1 MLKRALQHAYIAAGS
16 KWRKADVA
24 RAIALVDANAVK
36 SASTVLRMLRGMH
49 SFSPKA
55 EMELIQGL
63 ARQLRREGFGV
74 ALHTA
79 TYETVREQAIEIA
92 RKRFYA
98 LRRKAGVRAARFRRG
113 AVQECLRKIK
123 AYASSDD
130 GCDTDDDGDS
140 GAEADVEAGND
151 GGGVEGVVPRSGQEQ
166 ASTSRANGGDG
177 GGKSKAASR
186 TKGGGVGKSKAASRA
201 KGGGGGKSKA
211 SRPAKVIEKRPRR
224 LKQYLVGFT
233 IVPPNAM
240 GSDALA
246 CFEPVRS
253 LDAASMREEA
263 GGVRTLRG
271 ARRSRRGTTLRGANV
286 RHMLATGTPLAVMTL
301 ISAHFFA
308 TCVHLSTFFCNAR
321 SSQHNALRTSSSQHM
336 LMMASCI

>member
-1 MLKRALQHAYIAAGS
+1 MLKRALQHSYIAEGS
-16 KWRKADVA
+16 KWNKKDVE
-24 RAIALVDANAVK
+24 RSIALVDANAVSRA
-36 SASTVLRMLRGMH
+36 SAVLRLLRGMH

-63 ARQLRREGFGV
+63 ARQLRQEGFRV

-79 TYETVREQAIEIA
+79 TYETVREQACEIA

-98 LRRKAGVRAARFRRG
+98 LRRKAGVKAARFRRG

-130 GCDTDDDGDS
+130 DSDADDDGDDGV
-140 GAEADVEAGND
+140 GA
-151 GGGVEGVVPRSGQEQ
+151 
-166 ASTSRANGGDG
+166 
-177 GGKSKAASR
+177 GKSNAASR
-186 TKGGGVGKSKAASRA
+186 ED
-201 KGGGGGKSKA
+201 GGGGGKSKA
-211 SRPAKVIEKRPRR
+211 SRRAKVIEKRSRR

-233 IVPPNAM
+233 IVPPNAV

-263 GGVRTLRG
+263 GGVRVHCLAHTIFAHAVVGDLHLCTICCTLSVFVCR
-271 ARRSRRGTTLRGANV
+271 
-286 RHMLATGTPLAVMTL
+286 
-301 ISAHFFA
+301 
-308 TCVHLSTFFCNAR
+308 
-321 SSQHNALRTSSSQHM
+321 
-336 LMMASCI
+336 

>member
-98 LRRKAGVRAARFRRG
+98 LRRKAGVKKARFRRG

-130 GCDTDDDGDS
+130 GSDDDADDGD
-140 GAEADVEAGND
+140 
-151 GGGVEGVVPRSGQEQ
+151 GGGAAPHGSGKSTPSLAKG
-166 ASTSRANGGDG
+166 AS

-186 TKGGGVGKSKAASRA
+186 ATD
-201 KGGGGGKSKA
+201 GGGGKGKSKA

-240 GSDALA
+240 GSDALG

-263 GGVRTLRG
+263 GGVRTLR
-271 ARRSRRGTTLRGANV
+271 L
-286 RHMLATGTPLAVMTL
+286 PLGYT
-301 ISAHFFA
+301 
-308 TCVHLSTFFCNAR
+308 
-321 SSQHNALRTSSSQHM
+321 
-336 LMMASCI
+336 

>member
-1 MLKRALQHAYIAAGS
+1 MLKRSLQHAYIAAGS
-16 KWRKADVA
+16 KWKKADVE
-24 RAIALVDANAVK
+24 RAITLVDANAVK

-140 GAEADVEAGND
+140 GAQADVEAGND
-151 GGGVEGVVPRSGQEQ
+151 GGGVKGVVPRSGQEQ

-186 TKGGGVGKSKAASRA
+186 TKGGGGGKSKAASRAKGGGGGKSKAASRA

-263 GGVRTLRG
+263 GGVRTLR
-271 ARRSRRGTTLRGANV
+271 L
-286 RHMLATGTPLAVMTL
+286 PLGYT
-301 ISAHFFA
+301 
-308 TCVHLSTFFCNAR
+308 
-321 SSQHNALRTSSSQHM
+321 
-336 LMMASCI
+336 